1 MKKSTFL
8 ILFPVLIL
16 LTFALGCAKPTK
28 ELSDAETALRAAKEA
43 GAEEL
48 APEEYKSAEELIE
61 RAKDLIHQGKYKE
74 ASELL
79 REARMKA
86 DEAKNKAMVA
96 QQKGATEEQLEKLKQ
111 RGTPEM
117 PGVGLEDMLFDFD
130 RYNIRADAR
139 PVLEKNAEI
148 LKNKP
153 SIHIVIEGYCDV
165 RGTEEYNLALG
176 QRRAD
181 AAKNYLIKLGISPGR
196 IEAISRGETT
206 QWAEGTTEDAYQQNR
221 RAHFI
226 PTSLPPISSR

>member
-1 MKKSTFL
+1 VKKNAVVIF
-8 ILFPVLIL
+8 FPVLIL
-16 LTFALGCAKPTK
+16 LAFALGCAKPTK
-28 ELSDAETALRAAKEA
+28 ELSDAEVALRAAKEA

-61 RAKDLIHQGKYKE
+61 RAKDLINQGKYKE
-74 ASELL
+74 AGELL

-86 DEAKNKAMVA
+86 EEARSKAIVA
-96 QQKGATEEQLEKLKQ
+96 KQRGATEEELEKLKQ
-111 RGTPEM
+111 RGVPEV
-117 PGVGLEDMLFDFD
+117 PGLGLEDTFFDFD
-130 RYNIRADAR
+130 RYNIRADAK
-139 PVLEKNAEI
+139 PVLEKNAAI
-148 LKNKP
+148 LEDKQG
-153 SIHIVIEGYCDV
+153 IHIVIEGYCDI

-181 AAKNYLIKLGISPGR
+181 ATKNYLVHLGISPGR
-196 IEAISRGETT
+196 IEAVSRGETT